1 MGLLRLVFFALFLCA
16 IAAAIFYC
24 YKKRKITAPAAIT
37 EPLQSDSNYR
47 QMGNPYETMR
57 AAVPVQ
63 SFRAEP
69 YFKV

>member
-1 MGLLRLVFFALFLCA
+1 MGLLRLLFLTILLCA

-24 YKKRKITAPAAIT
+24 YKKRKNATTPIT
-37 EPLQSDSNYR
+37 EPLQSAAPYQ